1 MKQYDEY
8 QKYYN
13 YKYGFHSFN
22 ILMFLLFIN
31 FTLSTFLETQWAETK
46 ELEYIL
52 LVFPA
57 VAYSLIMNIYR
68 GSYYKKNSLSELHSF
83 FIGLWGLGFSLWTIF
98 LGPNILSNGQITSNI
113 VFLLLG
119 AMWFLGALVH
129 LTKSIIEKRRK

>member
-57 VAYSLIMNIYR
+57 ITYSLIMNIYR

-83 FIGLWGLGFSLWTIF
+83 FIGLWGLAFSLWTIF
-98 LGPNILSNGQITSNI
+98 LGPDILSDGQITSNI

-119 AMWFLGALVH
+119 TMWFLGALVH
-129 LTKSIIEKRRK
+129 LTKSIVEKRRQ